1 MVTFTKHSKSN
12 DGLEFWHNPID
23 DLIYET
29 TGRPDNGFTNE
40 INANPIF
47 DASIYNSNLDA
58 IESAKSE
65 GTLNMNLIDSLSS
78 PSLDPE
84 LEQALAEYSSLAS
97 SGRIREAALLSTDNS
112 VVDIVK
118 VEAQMY
124 GRKDRAYSGREL
136 MRTIATEE
144 LITNIDKILKMSG
157 MEEIREGQMPRT
169 KDISYE
175 RVNLQTLKYGLT
187 IRVTDEARRKNVHN
201 PYEDSIQVASTKEA
215 QRKSFDVISALD
227 SDLPVVAGVTWDD
240 YVSGT
245 DRSSNDP
252 ATDIMRV
259 ITSTIEKTNVGGEFT
274 HMGIQQ
280 IGAKLYE
287 TNSFNRGIVAPASTA
302 KFKPGTRAAVNL
314 EDVTL
319 VTDQFIP
326 QGDAFLVDAG
336 EDAAGI
342 FLEGPA
348 TVVTDIDMLKTQ
360 TYVAL
365 SYHFASVINQDTGI
379 KMTGVYTPLAPA

>member
-1 MVTFTKHSKSN
+1 MVSFNKPSKSN
-12 DGLEFWHNPID
+12 AGLEFWHSPVDNK
-23 DLIYET
+23 IYET
-29 TGRPDNGFTNE
+29 TGKPTNGFTSE

-47 DASIYNSNLDA
+47 DSTIYNANLDA
-58 IESAKSE
+58 IQAAKLD
-65 GTLNMNLIDSLSS
+65 GTLTTNMIDGLSN
-78 PSLDPE
+78 PALEPE
-84 LEQALAEYSSLAS
+84 LEQALAEYSSLAAR
-97 SGRIREAALLSTDNS
+97 GRIREAALLSTDNS

-118 VEAQMY
+118 VESQMY

-227 SDLPVVAGVTWDD
+227 ADLPVVAGVTWDD
-240 YVSGT
+240 FVSGT

-259 ITSTIEKTNVGGEFT
+259 VNSTIQKTNVGGEFT

-287 TNSFNRGIVAPASTA
+287 TNSFNRGIVAPATTA
-302 KFKPGTRAAVNL
+302 KFSPGTRAAVNL
-314 EDVTL
+314 ENVTL
-319 VTDQFIP
+319 VTDDFIP

-348 TVVTDIDMLKTQ
+348 TVATDIDMLKTQ

-365 SYHFASVINQDTGI
+365 SYHFASVINPDTGI